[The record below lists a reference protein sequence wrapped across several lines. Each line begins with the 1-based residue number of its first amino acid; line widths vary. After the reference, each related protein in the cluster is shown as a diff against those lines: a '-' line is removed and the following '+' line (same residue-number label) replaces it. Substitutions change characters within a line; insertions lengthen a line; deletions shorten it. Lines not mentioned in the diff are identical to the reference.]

1 MIENGNIRSA
11 SDPERRLDY
20 ARAIRRLLLK
30 EEGSV
35 IMTTAF
41 YDPPTER
48 QNKEYIGNISATYGF
63 GAHVAEVEVDPD
75 TGEVTLLGL
84 WAAHDVGR
92 AINPM
97 TVEGQIEGDAVMGI
111 GLALSEELPVATED
125 GAIMAPNLAD
135 YGLPTTLDAPRISVD
150 LIETHD
156 PLGPYGANGI
166 GEGGLIPVPAAVA
179 DAVGIR
185 PREFPLRPWKVHEW
199 MVTGETSRIV
209 KGGGHAGGDPAP
221 HSGRGGGDPRR
232 GARSLAPGRGDRPG
246 DRPADRAGR
255 GRASGGPDLHPRSG
269 RNHRQPNDD
278 LHRSDYHGPLHRDGP
293 DGSATR
299 TCPRRGGP
307 CSRLRPDQE
316 HGNAGRK
323 PVPCD
328 PVGRPTTGLDGAQRR
343 GRDSRS
349 GRRAPYPGVRTVHR
363 TGHHLPLRSRG
374 AGRRRV
380 AASLRVVE
388 GVVRD
393 ARIALGAVAPRPLLV
408 GGINAQLA
416 GRLLD
421 HSSAVEADRMAA
433 RASSP
438 ITDARGAESY
448 RRRVVEIL
456 VARALR
462 IGAGDRTPQGGGT
475 GPGQRPASGR
485 GYTGQEPAMKL
496 SFTLNGDP
504 VSRHVDGGETLVD
517 FPA

>member
-1 MIENGNIRSA
+1 M
-11 SDPERRLDY
+11 DY

-48 QNKEYIGNISATYGF
+48 QTKEYIGNISATYGF

-166 GEGGLIPVPAAVA
+166 GEGGLIPVPDAVA

-278 LHRSDYHGPLHRDGP
+278 PHRSDYHGPLHRDGP

-328 PVGRPTTGLDGAQRR
+328 PVGRPATGLDSARRR
-343 GRDSRS
+343 GGDSRS
-349 GRRAPYPGVRTVHR
+349 GRRAPYPGGRTVHR

-374 AGRRRV
+374 AGP
-380 AASLRVVE
+380 LE

-393 ARIALGAVAPRPLLV
+393 ARMALGAVAPRPLLV

-421 HSSAVEADRMAA
+421 HSSAVEAGRMAA

-462 IGAGDRTPQGGGT
+462 IAAARATGHLKAGALAPANGRLPGGGT
-475 GPGQRPASGR
+475 PGRNLP
-485 GYTGQEPAMKL
+485 
-496 SFTLNGDP
+496 
-504 VSRHVDGGETLVD
+504 
-517 FPA
+517 